1 MAVSPPTAGP
11 PEGLLGMIPSP
22 TLGPSGLF
30 GGLPMSAGMSAPVE
44 PPPTAMGTEY
54 DGHGETPAT
63 FGPHD
68 TIRLRF
74 GRSSDAFTPAEYK
87 AYLESG
93 GDIDAAY
100 AAREAASPWVP
111 PSASTTSSG
120 PPGYSHITGTID
132 PTAAEI
138 VAAAK
143 MGGMPIPPGMDP
155 IAFSKMMSGGP
166 VVAPPPIPM
175 SPTAAMYTTL
185 PTASPSMPMSSPA
198 ATFGAWGTPIASPLP
213 APVAIRAPTAMPAP
227 IPIAASPRI
236 PTAASKPSIGRKGGA
251 GPHMGCDP
259 ITGKCPHHR

>member
-1 MAVSPPTAGP
+1 MAVSPPPAETPA
-11 PEGLLGMIPSP
+11 GLLGMMPSP
-22 TLGPSGLF
+22 TLGPSGLL

-74 GRSSDAFTPAEYK
+74 GRSSDAFSPAEYK
-87 AYLESG
+87 AYLEGG

-100 AAREAASPWVP
+100 AVREAASPWVP

-120 PPGYSHITGTID
+120 PSGYSHITGTVD

-138 VAAAK
+138 VAAAAAS
-143 MGGMPIPPGMDP
+143 GMPIPPGFDP

-166 VVAPPPIPM
+166 TAFPTAPPTSMPSMSAMSAPLAPLAAPVAPPP
-175 SPTAAMYTTL
+175 A
-185 PTASPSMPMSSPA
+185 SMPSLMP
-198 ATFGAWGTPIASPLP
+198 TP
-213 APVAIRAPTAMPAP
+213 M
-227 IPIAASPRI
+227 PIAASPR
-236 PTAASKPSIGRKGGA
+236 TAMAVSKPPTKIKGGA
-251 GPHMGCDP
+251 GPYMGCDP
-259 ITGKCPHHR
+259 ITGKCPPYR

>member
-1 MAVSPPTAGP
+1 MAVSPTTAGP
-11 PEGLLGMIPSP
+11 PEGLLGMMPSP
-22 TLGPSGLF
+22 TLGPSGLL

-74 GRSSDAFTPAEYK
+74 GRSSDAFSPAEYK
-87 AYLESG
+87 AYLEGG

-100 AAREAASPWVP
+100 AVREAASPWVP
-111 PSASTTSSG
+111 PSAPTTSSG
-120 PPGYSHITGTID
+120 PPGYSFITGTVD

-138 VAAAK
+138 VSAAK
-143 MGGMPIPPGMDP
+143 ASGMHIPPGFDP

-166 VVAPPPIPM
+166 TAFPTAPPPLSM
-175 SPTAAMYTTL
+175 SPTAAM
-185 PTASPSMPMSSPA
+185 
-198 ATFGAWGTPIASPLP
+198 P
-213 APVAIRAPTAMPAP
+213 APLMPPPMPTAMPSLMPTAMPSP

-236 PTAASKPSIGRKGGA
+236 ATAVPKSPTKMGGGA
-251 GPHMGCDP
+251 GPYLGCDP
-259 ITGKCPHHR
+259 ITGKCPPYR